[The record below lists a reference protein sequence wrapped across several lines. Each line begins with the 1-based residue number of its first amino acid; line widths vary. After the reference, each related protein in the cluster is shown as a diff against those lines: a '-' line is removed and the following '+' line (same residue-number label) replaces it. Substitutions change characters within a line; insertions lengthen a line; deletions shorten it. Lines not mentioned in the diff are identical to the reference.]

1 MYVYE
6 GKRRERGGNVRK
18 EEVCLDDCELT
29 CASHDPKIVEKMR
42 YLEESSSSVK
52 ER

>member
-1 MYVYE
+1 MGCIRGKEE
-6 GKRRERGGNVRK
+6 GKVRK

-29 CASHDPKIVEKMR
+29 CASHDPKMVEKMR